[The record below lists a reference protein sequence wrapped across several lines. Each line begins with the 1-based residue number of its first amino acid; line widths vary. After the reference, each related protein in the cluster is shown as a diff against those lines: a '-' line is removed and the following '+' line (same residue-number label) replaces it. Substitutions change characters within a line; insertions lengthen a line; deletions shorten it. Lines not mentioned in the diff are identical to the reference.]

1 MNLVVQGGVPRCL
14 CEWMSRK
21 LINRDEPGASRLQ
34 MYYCAR
40 AALPAKWF
48 MPPARTC
55 KFTPFLTQRQRMS
68 THMWLLCSNYLCALT
83 PVGDSHGVSISTDDA
98 TTDATL
104 WAMMSSSV
112 CVCCR

>member
-21 LINRDEPGASRLQ
+21 LINRDKPGASRLQ

-48 MPPARTC
+48 MQPARAC
-55 KFTPFLTQRQRMS
+55 KFTPFSHS
-68 THMWLLCSNYLCALT
+68 TTAHKHAYVVALQ
-83 PVGDSHGVSISTDDA
+83 
-98 TTDATL
+98 
-104 WAMMSSSV
+104 
-112 CVCCR
+112 